1 MRTYIVHVSVDADT
15 KTRAEAIV
23 NDCIQEGSNNLCID
37 YNAGECAVV
46 IDNTD
51 EVEGSEFTPESGG

>member
-23 NDCIQEGSNNLCID
+23 KDCVNIGAEVTSFD
-37 YNAGECAVV
+37 VEKGERVV
-46 IDNTD
+46 VLDNNTD
-51 EVEGSEFTPESGG
+51 EIEGSEFTPA